1 MSESAIRIETSGGV
15 GRLILD
21 SPPLNVLTIP
31 VIEQAIEALGRL
43 EADAGVKVIA
53 FQAGGDKAFSAGV
66 DVADHTPEKMAH
78 MLESFDALCLGLHRS
93 PKPTVAVVKRMA
105 LGGGCEVAAC
115 CDLVLASDQATF
127 GQPEIKVGVFPIL
140 GVALYPAMFGAK
152 AANEILLTGATYT
165 AEESQRLG
173 LVNRVF
179 TDDSFDEQVERYLT
193 GLARNS
199 GVVLRC
205 TKKAIL
211 AGLGRGADE
220 ALKVAGEIYVQELM
234 VTEDANE
241 GLQAFLEKRRPVWK
255 EA

>member
-1 MSESAIRIETSGGV
+1 
-15 GRLILD
+15 
-21 SPPLNVLTIP
+21 
-31 VIEQAIEALGRL
+31 
-43 EADAGVKVIA
+43 
-53 FQAGGDKAFSAGV
+53 
-66 DVADHTPEKMAH
+66 
-78 MLESFDALCLGLHRS
+78 
-93 PKPTVAVVKRMA
+93 
-105 LGGGCEVAAC
+105 
-115 CDLVLASDQATF
+115 LASDQATF

-152 AANEILLTGATYT
+152 AANEILLTGFTYT
-165 AEESQRLG
+165 AEEAQQLG
-173 LVNRVF
+173 LVNRVYA
-179 TDDSFDEQVERYLT
+179 DDSFAEQVERYLT

-211 AGLGRGADE
+211 AGLGRSADE

-234 VTEDANE
+234 VTADANE